1 MYYSYLEV
9 MSMDT
14 SVSQVKLFGPGIP
27 GALKKMEKF
36 ASELM
41 LGQHDV
47 KINLAKPF
55 IGEKADYEFVWEG
68 VPTTEET
75 ISFIELLDKIIL
87 ECHPT
92 KYTITTRIPEREPL
106 FFSFDSPEVT
116 GIAYTFLR
124 LYGPSI
130 SKALRILKDQ
140 ISEHIAGIKSITGIL
155 LGSQDF
161 AIEWLHIP
169 TVTDIINLLEEI
181 DGVLKDSG
189 CTYKVSTKSK
199 LKTRSDPSD
208 KMKSEK
214 TLQIDSPPPVISV
227 ETGKGAED

>member
-1 MYYSYLEV
+1 
-9 MSMDT
+9 MDS
-14 SVSQVKLFGPGIP
+14 SVSQIKLYGPGIP
-27 GALKKMEKF
+27 TALKKLEKF

-41 LGQHDV
+41 LGQQDV

-55 IGEKADYEFVWEG
+55 IGEKADYEFIWDG

-87 ECHPT
+87 ECYPT
-92 KYTITTRIPEREPL
+92 KYTITTRIPECEPL
-106 FFSFDSPEVT
+106 IFSFDSPQVT

-130 SKALRILKDQ
+130 SKALRILNDQ
-140 ISEHIAGIKSITGIL
+140 VPEHIAGIKAITGVL
-155 LGSQDF
+155 LGTQDF

-169 TVTDIINLLEEI
+169 TVNDIINLLEEI
-181 DGVLKDSG
+181 DIVLKDSG

-208 KMKSEK
+208 KLKSEQA
-214 TLQIDSPPPVISV
+214 LQIDSIPPVIYV
-227 ETGKGAED
+227 ETGKNTKE